1 MSRSAAHGARH
12 RVKGGGDLTLL
23 GRLFGREHRRRL
35 KRTHQRAHQR
45 TLERRDAYRC
55 THTEEMYRR
64 ETARLLY
71 FQQTKV
77 EEDDG
82 AELPAGECDAEDP
95 FIALGLLA
103 RNRRLERASL
113 SNCRGAV
120 SGSAHGFRVAGRH
133 GESNTP
139 CSGANRVLAQ
149 SGDMA
154 APKLTTEN
162 NANAIATLGTT
173 QGGIPGESR
182 PRI

>member
-1 MSRSAAHGARH
+1 
-12 RVKGGGDLTLL
+12 
-23 GRLFGREHRRRL
+23 
-35 KRTHQRAHQR
+35 
-45 TLERRDAYRC
+45 
-55 THTEEMYRR
+55 MYRR

-162 NANAIATLGTT
+162 NTNAIATLGTT
-173 QGGIPGESR
+173 QGGIFPGSAR
-182 PRI
+182 HPRKFKKRHSSQVIHFNKNKTWLGPRTLIVIRLAKT